1 MTIYDDVYC
10 DIGDDQSITSNL
22 STFSSHLSK
31 IIDILNNVTNRSLVL
46 FDEIGSGTD
55 PIEGSSLAIA
65 ILTYLLD
72 RNICFITTTHYS
84 KLKIFGFN
92 DSRVINASMEFD
104 AKKLAALD
112 DRALADLIYEV
123 TRSMG
128 MKEAKARQMA
138 QNAPALRVMLSKASD
153 KELRRIVSAVGE
165 DKAAAI
171 LSNLNQKEKQ

>member
-1 MTIYDDVYC
+1 
-10 DIGDDQSITSNL
+10 
-22 STFSSHLSK
+22 
-31 IIDILNNVTNRSLVL
+31 
-46 FDEIGSGTD
+46 
-55 PIEGSSLAIA
+55 
-65 ILTYLLD
+65 
-72 RNICFITTTHYS
+72 
-84 KLKIFGFN
+84 
-92 DSRVINASMEFD
+92 MEFD